1 VCPKVSSNA
10 SGNAHPQSEITFATN
25 TDMRIDA
32 LKSENKTT
40 TRVVQAA
47 LDVIVEEQ
55 NAQKRKPDPIFWYY
69 WF

>member
-1 VCPKVSSNA
+1 
-10 SGNAHPQSEITFATN
+10 
-25 TDMRIDA
+25 MRIDA